1 MNGVNTWLS
10 VEWRGKRETKPTY
23 DIHSTFQISGRES
36 EKKKPSTFQISGMV
50 IKQYSSV
57 DLFFVLLALT
67 SCSYSF

>member
-50 IKQYSSV
+50 IHV
-57 DLFFVLLALT
+57 CV
-67 SCSYSF
+67 